1 MRIIIQRVKEAKVE
15 VRKKVVA
22 SIGKG
27 LLLLVGFS
35 PSDEGLPGTPLW
47 NKILKKIVN
56 LRIFPDD
63 EKKMN
68 LSLLDIKG
76 EILVVSQFTL
86 YADIKKGNRP
96 SFVQAAPPDIAVNLY
111 ERFIK
116 DLKESYSINV
126 KSGIFGEEMFV
137 HLCNWGPVTIVLDSE
152 IL

>member
-15 VRKKVVA
+15 VKGKVVA

-27 LLLLVGFS
+27 LLLLVGFTQ
-35 PSDEGLPGTPLW
+35 SDKDLPGTSLW
-47 NKILKKIVN
+47 NKILKKIIN
-56 LRIFPDD
+56 LRIFPDE

-68 LSLLDIKG
+68 LSLLDVGG

-96 SFVQAAPPDIAVNLY
+96 SFVQAASPDIAVDLY

-116 DLKESYSINV
+116 DLKESFGVDV

-137 HLCNWGPVTIVLDSE
+137 HLCNWGPVTIILDSE